1 MGHQQQHV
9 QGVVVVEHGAVHLEH
24 ADIQYNIQ
32 SQGIF
37 TLVRIVR
44 YIVVV
49 TNLLNVSHLLDKPV
63 QTLGHAAHLHHAV
76 VPV

>member
-1 MGHQQQHV
+1 MGVGHQQQHV

-24 ADIQYNIQ
+24 ADIQ
-32 SQGIF
+32 SLGLGIF
-37 TLVRIVR
+37 P
-44 YIVVV
+44 YSCIVV
-49 TNLLNVSHLLDKPV
+49 TDLLNVSHLLDKPV

>member
-24 ADIQYNIQ
+24 ADIQ
-32 SQGIF
+32 SPGI
-37 TLVRIVR
+37 LSIH
-44 YIVVV
+44 IVV
-49 TNLLNVSHLLDKPV
+49 TDLLNVSHLLDKPV